1 MKLIVALALAVR
13 VSSSPTECPPFDCIG
28 LSNVCQTYNSRC
40 QLKNLGPESGVNSE
54 ADCRLEVDENGAPL
68 TKWCPEPAE
77 KPPQDVT
84 QDCAPVFKD
93 CAQFS
98 SVCQVFNKNTC
109 KTKNKGKLTEKECDA
124 KNDVSEFARGTTEW
138 CPEASQ
144 EQLQA
149 RCDNKNQCII
159 RDAKN
164 GKLIRK
170 QKSNAACEAS
180 LYDCALAFVSD
191 CAPVYDCTQFS
202 GVCLVFES
210 CLVNDSSLTE
220 EECNLK
226 NKNDGRP
233 GGFDT
238 ARWCRG

>member
-1 MKLIVALALAVR
+1 M
-13 VSSSPTECPPFDCIG
+13 
-28 LSNVCQTYNSRC
+28 
-40 QLKNLGPESGVNSE
+40 
-54 ADCRLEVDENGAPL
+54 
-68 TKWCPEPAE
+68 
-77 KPPQDVT
+77 
-84 QDCAPVFKD
+84 
-93 CAQFS
+93 
-98 SVCQVFNKNTC
+98 CQVFNKNTC
-109 KTKNKGKLTEKECDA
+109 KVKNKGSLTEQECDA
-124 KNDVSEFARGTTEW
+124 KNDGEPGGFATTQW
-138 CPEASQ
+138 CPEASP
-144 EQLQA
+144 EQLRA
-149 RCDNKNQCII
+149 RCTKETQCII

-180 LYDCALAFVSD
+180 LYDCALAFVSE

-202 GVCLVFES
+202 SVCLVFES
-210 CLVNDSSLTE
+210 CLVNESSLTE